1 MAFQSDSSVYVY
13 IIPLV
18 KTWSARLEE
27 AVALLTSSIS
37 HKCAKRG
44 IRGVLTTSP
53 LASSGAQGPKHVE
66 GRAKMDGVVLFP
78 L

>member
-1 MAFQSDSSVYVY
+1 MRQPWRFEC
-13 IIPLV
+13 LLRLG
-18 KTWSARLEE
+18 RLEE

-53 LASSGAQGPKHVE
+53 LASSGAQGPKHV
-66 GRAKMDGVVLFP
+66 GSSCFHCDSRA
-78 L
+78 